1 MPGLISSIKEML
13 LEKKSKKESEIDN
26 ELCAKEKERIKA
38 LYEDRQYNRNRKNI
52 KNINKKIEQLNR
64 ELRAVLEENDDDDCA
79 FI

>member
-64 ELRAVLEENDDDDCA
+64 ELRAVLEENDDDD
-79 FI
+79 